1 MYMKK
6 KETNAILNTVLHLL
20 INTFT
25 DVIYILISLFEP
37 LTDTINE
44 IFGILVDFSEVKN
57 FFNLDSKKIDDLKL
71 FLYYFLMA
79 LFLFF
84 MSYPII
90 IDGVIYAIN
99 KNVLFLI
106 SFGMFFIIIAFIIL
120 LGNNIKKKIIKYFL
134 YGLMLLFVPVV
145 FIYWI
150 AAIEQQTIHLY
161 QLNSDQW
168 IHIFEI
174 FTTYFSACFIA
185 LVLGYKQKEND

>member
-6 KETNAILNTVLHLL
+6 KETNAILNTVFRLL
-20 INTFT
+20 TNTFT

-57 FFNLDSKKIDDLKL
+57 FFNLDSKKIDYLKL

-106 SFGMFFIIIAFIIL
+106 SFGMFFIIIAFVIL

-161 QLNSDQW
+161 QLNPQILW
-168 IHIFEI
+168 IFIIHS
-174 FTTYFSACFIA
+174 FSIRI
-185 LVLGYKQKEND
+185 

>member
-1 MYMKK
+1 MKK
-6 KETNAILNTVLHLL
+6 KETNAILNTVFRLL
-20 INTFT
+20 TNTFT

-57 FFNLDSKKIDDLKL
+57 FFNLDSKKIDYLKL

-106 SFGMFFIIIAFIIL
+106 SFGMFFIIIAFVIL

-168 IHIFEI
+168 INIFEI
-174 FTTYFSACFIA
+174 FTTYFSACFIG